1 MATIHYETI
10 IEVPVA
16 SAWRALR
23 DVGSAHHLFTGVLI
37 DGHLQGDIRTVTF
50 ANGMVVREQ
59 IVDVNEEDRRVAYT
73 VIDGLFKH
81 HSACMQ
87 LFAAGERRCRFVWIT
102 DLLPNEQVDMV
113 RPLVEQGCAAMKRTL
128 EADKH

>member
-16 SAWRALR
+16 RAWGALR
-23 DVGSAHHLFTGVLI
+23 DVGSAHQLFAGVLI

-50 ANGMVVREQ
+50 ASGMVVREQ
-59 IVDVNEEDRRVAYT
+59 IVDVNEDDRRVAYA

-81 HSACMQ
+81 HGASMQ

-113 RPLVEQGCAAMKRTL
+113 RPLVEQGCAAMKRVL
-128 EADKH
+128 EADER